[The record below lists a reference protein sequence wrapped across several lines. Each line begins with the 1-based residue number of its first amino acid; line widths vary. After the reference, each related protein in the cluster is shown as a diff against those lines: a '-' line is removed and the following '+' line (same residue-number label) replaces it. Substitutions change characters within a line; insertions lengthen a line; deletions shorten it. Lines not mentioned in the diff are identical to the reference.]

1 MKKNYK
7 VWITQSILLIF
18 YKIVLDF
25 LLMPKYF
32 HVYGY
37 LYSGSYQ
44 FDFNKWIIS
53 TLFFL
58 FFLTIQ
64 IKFIAIEKNIYN
76 VITCIYY
83 VVCLIPMLTV
93 YAFLSVIEFHAVFYP
108 FVFWVIL
115 IIALRY
121 YGNFQ
126 FKKPIERFVMPYFL
140 NIDIVL
146 LIILGIITLLI
157 WAWAGFPII
166 LSLGDTTAQRMA
178 LRAATMPKVL
188 NYIFMLLGGVIF
200 PYLFARYLA
209 IRKISLA
216 IISCVFGII
225 LFFINGMKTWL
236 FLYIIAIGIFLICK
250 FGQSKANYISYLF
263 IISITVLC
271 LLSVFV
277 YDQYKSVDLLSQTGR
292 VLIIPNNIG
301 FKSIDFF
308 EKNELLYLR
317 ESILRYVF
325 PTPYSG
331 GSDFYINYG
340 SRHTLTSSRANNGLW
355 GDAFRNF
362 GFLGMLIY
370 PFMIAKIINIVETN
384 ARNQDMHLKIFVVF
398 LMIWGSVN
406 VSFFTWLITGGVVV
420 IVLLQKIYKKND
432 DILSMRNF
440 QE

>member
-1 MKKNYK
+1 MEL
-7 VWITQSILLIF
+7 TLHQS
-18 YKIVLDF
+18 
-25 LLMPKYF
+25 
-32 HVYGY
+32 
-37 LYSGSYQ
+37 
-44 FDFNKWIIS
+44 
-53 TLFFL
+53 
-58 FFLTIQ
+58 
-64 IKFIAIEKNIYN
+64 
-76 VITCIYY
+76 
-83 VVCLIPMLTV
+83 
-93 YAFLSVIEFHAVFYP
+93 
-108 FVFWVIL
+108 
-115 IIALRY
+115 
-121 YGNFQ
+121 
-126 FKKPIERFVMPYFL
+126 
-140 NIDIVL
+140 
-146 LIILGIITLLI
+146 
-157 WAWAGFPII
+157 
-166 LSLGDTTAQRMA
+166 SL
-178 LRAATMPKVL
+178 
-188 NYIFMLLGGVIF
+188 
-200 PYLFARYLA
+200 
-209 IRKISLA
+209 
-216 IISCVFGII
+216 
-225 LFFINGMKTWL
+225 KT
-236 FLYIIAIGIFLICK
+236 
-250 FGQSKANYISYLF
+250 SKANYISYLF